1 MRTDSWF
8 VTRWN
13 LLGNLLDLGQIAFA
27 PATPEVLRFA
37 EYMAGNYEFFSE
49 VFHGVFATEVR
60 PTAQSGLP
68 SAPNPWGLPLIASV
82 SCPASAVPATSSL
95 PTASMHTWTGV
106 PMSLEQCISP
116 TSSQRDVI
124 QRAGGGGAVCAA
136 LP

>member
-1 MRTDSWF
+1 MQTDLWF

-60 PTAQSGLP
+60 PTAQSGLLT
-68 SAPNPWGLPLIASV
+68 APNLECVKNSVGSAFDCQCV
-82 SCPASAVPATSSL
+82 SCAASAAPATSSL
-95 PTASMHTWTGV
+95 PAASMHT
-106 PMSLEQCISP
+106 
-116 TSSQRDVI
+116 
-124 QRAGGGGAVCAA
+124 
-136 LP
+136 